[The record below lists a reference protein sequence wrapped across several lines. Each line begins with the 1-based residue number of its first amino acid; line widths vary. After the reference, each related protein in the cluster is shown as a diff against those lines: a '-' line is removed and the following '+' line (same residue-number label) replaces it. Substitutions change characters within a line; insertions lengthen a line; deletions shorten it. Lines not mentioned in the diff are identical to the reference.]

1 VIEPNRLTLPG
12 ETAARA
18 RVEALFAR
26 IDELGT
32 ALLLMPVETPDLEA
46 RAAGVLDLE
55 TLADRLGRGP
65 LLDEARQRVRDGFLL
80 RTVSRQPPAWTGT
93 QPLISSGTV
102 DDQVARLTALED
114 VVAVAVVEDQLD
126 PGTAAFLSGPGLRAL
141 GLPVLEP
148 DARVPGAAGDAS
160 AALDGEAAPAR
171 DEEDAEEAAAAA
183 EAEAEAIEAQAAL
196 RQRRAVLFVTAMA
209 IAVPLGV
216 AAGISLP
223 LMVVIGLAALFLA
236 WVFA

>member
-1 VIEPNRLTLPG
+1 VIEPNRLTVPG
-12 ETAARA
+12 ESAARA

-32 ALLLMPVETPDLEA
+32 ALLLMPVETPDIDAREAGVSDLEA
-46 RAAGVLDLE
+46 LAG
-55 TLADRLGRGP
+55 RLGRGP

-114 VVAVAVVEDQLD
+114 VVAVAVVEDRLD
-126 PGTAAFLSGPGLRAL
+126 LRTAAILAGPGLRAL
-141 GLPVLEP
+141 GLPMLES
-148 DARVPGAAGDAS
+148 DAAVPGPAEGAS
-160 AALDGEAAPAR
+160 GPVEGEAVPAW
-171 DEEDAEEAAAAA
+171 DDEDAEDAAAAA